1 MRPLRLTMQAFGAYA
16 REETIDFTELG
27 QERIFVISGKTGAG
41 KSTIFDAMTFALFG
55 KANTNDREGFSV
67 RSHFAKAE
75 DLTEVRL
82 EFLLR
87 GTRYLIRRVPQQDV
101 PKQRGEGMTTVT
113 AKAELYELDGETEKL
128 LASSVRDV
136 GTKMAEIMQLTVDQF
151 RQILMIPQGEFR
163 ELLVAESK
171 EKEAILQRL
180 ARTHFYQA
188 IEERLWQAQ
197 KEQEEQVRQLR
208 AKTANVTR
216 MVFDEE
222 TLSGKTAQDIA
233 LLFVTRIE
241 TEEEAGAVLQ
251 EQVAIAKEKAEIAAK
266 NVTLAEE
273 KMAEWAQL
281 AELRLDK
288 EKLERETAQI
298 LQEKEHIVWAKKAG
312 AIIDQDALCLRLK
325 QQLDE
330 AELESQQAI
339 AHLRDC
345 EEALDVAAREMTQQK
360 ELESSYQGWLKEQ
373 EQLQIMEEKVNRALE
388 VQQTITRENERKQAV
403 AQDLERLVVNE
414 KWVAERAEQLAK
426 TRQHVHETQLKQAT
440 LKQKQAELQQQET
453 FFAAEIKKKQ
463 QKQTLETTL
472 KQLETSITI
481 AQQEAE
487 EAEQLFS
494 KLEQDWQQEQAAQLA
509 LTLVDGEACPVCG
522 ALEHPMTA
530 THTLSVSKEALDA
543 AKEQF
548 SLKKEALASLV
559 MQQSQQKW
567 QIEQLIFE
575 VDVDGLEKLHQDCA
589 AELQQLAEQQAELD
603 VFLRKTADIEEQIVA
618 NKTEAE
624 AISVQQKELHSA
636 YEEVQKTVATAE
648 TTHALLLE
656 DVPEPFRN
664 ATQFF
669 ERQQVLTV
677 QIQAFETKQ
686 QMVETAYNHAKEQH
700 VKATSS
706 KDITEKAAQKATEAL
721 ATQRQVFKNIM
732 MENGFADYA
741 TYRQAILSAE
751 VLADKEAYVQAYE
764 QKYHFVT
771 ERLKESEA
779 RLEGAEKPDLP
790 QLQQQSTA
798 AGQAYQ
804 EQTEQAI
811 AQKETI
817 RKLQTL
823 AEQFQTTLAE
833 TKQAEDAYADVGYL
847 ADMARGKNDR
857 RLTFERYVLAT
868 FLDTILLRAN
878 GRLKKMTN
886 GRFQLIRKKE
896 KSKGNVQSGL
906 ELEVYDEYTGLER
919 HVKTLSGGESF
930 KTSLALALALAE
942 VVQEMSGGISL
953 ETMFIDEGFGTL
965 DPESL
970 DMAVECLLETQQ
982 SGRLVGIISHVPE
995 LKERISSRLEVT
1007 ATNHGSTTK
1016 FHTQGQL
1023 TEIEVRT

>member
-136 GTKMAEIMQLTVDQF
+136 GTKITEIMQLTVDQF

-188 IEERLWQAQ
+188 IEERLWQQQ

-208 AKTANVTR
+208 AKTEHVTR
-216 MVFDEE
+216 LVFDEE

-233 LLFVTRIE
+233 QLFVTRIE
-241 TEEEAGAVLQ
+241 MEEEAGAVLQ
-251 EQVAIAKEKAEIAAK
+251 EQVAVAKEKAEIAAK

-281 AELRLDK
+281 AELRLEK

-339 AHLRDC
+339 VHLREC
-345 EEALDVAAREMTQQK
+345 EEALDVATREMTQQK
-360 ELESSYQGWLKEQ
+360 ELEASYQAWLKEQ

-403 AQDLERLVVNE
+403 AQDLERFVVNE
-414 KWVAERAEQLAK
+414 KRVAERAEQLAK
-426 TRQHVHETQLKQAT
+426 TRQHVHEIQLKQAT

-453 FFAAEIKKKQ
+453 LFAAEIKKKQ

-494 KLEQDWQQEQAAQLA
+494 KLEQNWQQEQAAQLA

-522 ALEHPMTA
+522 ALEHPKTA
-530 THTLSVSKEALDA
+530 THTLSVSKEALDV

-559 MQQSQQKW
+559 MKQSQQKW

-589 AELQQLAEQQAELD
+589 AELQQLAEKQAELD
-603 VFLRKTADIEEQIVA
+603 AFLQKTADIEEQIAA
-618 NKTEAE
+618 NKTEAD
-624 AISVQQKELHSA
+624 AISVQQKELQSA

-664 ATQFF
+664 AMQFF
-669 ERQQVLTV
+669 ERQQVLTS

-686 QMVETAYNHAKEQH
+686 QTVEMAYNHAKEQH

-706 KDITEKAAQKATEAL
+706 KDMTEKVVQKATEAL

-751 VLADKEAYVQAYE
+751 VLSEKEAYVQAFE

-771 ERLKESEA
+771 ERLKESEI
-779 RLEGAEKPDLP
+779 RLESAEKPDLP
-790 QLQQQSTA
+790 QLQQESAA
-798 AGQAYQ
+798 AGQAYH

-811 AQKETI
+811 SQKETI

-833 TKQAEDAYADVGYL
+833 TKQAEEAYADVGYL

-1016 FHTQGQL
+1016 FHIQEQL
-1023 TEIEVRT
+1023 TEIEART

>member
-188 IEERLWQAQ
+188 IEERLWQQQ

-208 AKTANVTR
+208 AKTEHVTR
-216 MVFDEE
+216 LVFDEE

-233 LLFVTRIE
+233 QLFVTRME
-241 TEEEAGAVLQ
+241 TEEEASAILQ
-251 EQVAIAKEKAEIAAK
+251 EQVAVAKEKAEIAAK

-288 EKLERETAQI
+288 EKLERETAKI
-298 LQEKEHIVWAKKAG
+298 LQEKERIVWAKKAG

-339 AHLRDC
+339 VHLRDC
-345 EEALDVAAREMTQQK
+345 EEALDVATREMTQQK
-360 ELESSYQGWLKEQ
+360 ELEPSYQAWLKEQ

-414 KWVAERAEQLAK
+414 KRLVERAEQLAK

-463 QKQTLETTL
+463 QKQTLETAV
-472 KQLETSITI
+472 KQLETSITT

-522 ALEHPMTA
+522 ALEHPKTA
-530 THTLSVSKEALDA
+530 THTLSVSKEALDV

-559 MQQSQQKW
+559 MKQSQQKW

-603 VFLRKTADIEEQIVA
+603 VFLQKTADIEEQIVA

-624 AISVQQKELHSA
+624 AISGQQKELQSA
-636 YEEVQKTVATAE
+636 YEEVQKTVATAQ

-669 ERQQVLTV
+669 ERQQVLTA

-686 QMVETAYNHAKEQH
+686 QTVETAYNRAKEQH

-706 KDITEKAAQKATEAL
+706 KDMTEKAAQKATEAL

-751 VLADKEAYVQAYE
+751 VLADKEAYVQAFE

-771 ERLKESEA
+771 ERLKESEI
-779 RLEGAEKPDLP
+779 RLEGAQKPDLP
-790 QLQQQSTA
+790 QLQQQSIA
-798 AGQAYQ
+798 AGKAYH

-811 AQKETI
+811 SQKETI

-833 TKQAEDAYADVGYL
+833 TKQAEEAYADVGYL

-1007 ATNHGSTTK
+1007 ATNHGSMTK
-1016 FHTQGQL
+1016 FHTQEQL
-1023 TEIEVRT
+1023 TEIEART

>member
-136 GTKMAEIMQLTVDQF
+136 GTKITEIMQLTVDQF

-188 IEERLWQAQ
+188 IEERLWQQQ

-208 AKTANVTR
+208 AKTEHVTR
-216 MVFDEE
+216 LVFDEE

-233 LLFVTRIE
+233 QLFVTRIE
-241 TEEEAGAVLQ
+241 MEEEAGAVLQ
-251 EQVAIAKEKAEIAAK
+251 EQVAVAKEKAEIAAK

-281 AELRLDK
+281 AELRLEK

-330 AELESQQAI
+330 AELESLQAI
-339 AHLRDC
+339 VHLREC
-345 EEALDVAAREMTQQK
+345 EEALDVATREMTQQK
-360 ELESSYQGWLKEQ
+360 ELEASYQAWLKEQ

-403 AQDLERLVVNE
+403 AQDLKRFVVNE
-414 KWVAERAEQLAK
+414 KRVAERAEQLAK
-426 TRQHVHETQLKQAT
+426 TRQHVHEIQLKQAT

-453 FFAAEIKKKQ
+453 LFAAEIKKKQ

-494 KLEQDWQQEQAAQLA
+494 KLEQNWQQEQAAQLA

-522 ALEHPMTA
+522 ALEHPKTA
-530 THTLSVSKEALDA
+530 THTLSVSKEALDV

-559 MQQSQQKW
+559 MKQSQQKW

-589 AELQQLAEQQAELD
+589 AELQQLAEKQAELYA
-603 VFLRKTADIEEQIVA
+603 FLQKTADIEEQIAA
-618 NKTEAE
+618 NKTEAD
-624 AISVQQKELHSA
+624 AISVQQKELQSA

-664 ATQFF
+664 AMQFF
-669 ERQQVLTV
+669 ERQQVLTS

-686 QMVETAYNHAKEQH
+686 QTVEMAYNHAKEQH

-706 KDITEKAAQKATEAL
+706 KDMTEKVVQKATEAL

-751 VLADKEAYVQAYE
+751 VLSEKEAYVQAFE

-771 ERLKESEA
+771 ERLKESEI
-779 RLEGAEKPDLP
+779 RLESAEKPDLP
-790 QLQQQSTA
+790 QLQQESAA
-798 AGQAYQ
+798 AGQAYH

-833 TKQAEDAYADVGYL
+833 TKQAEEAYADVGYL

-1016 FHTQGQL
+1016 FHIQEQL
-1023 TEIEVRT
+1023 TEIEART